1 MRTQPI
7 ALLLFYFT
15 ATLACVGGETIE
27 PVFAGSDTPSMG
39 HSVFDAVFTVPTAAD
54 REYAVPYPFAEIV
67 RRLDEFS
74 GNSSGEDTHLLQMVL
89 IPLGRCIQ
97 RHAAAP
103 DYFASPPIVLA
114 ANSELKK
121 ITDERPIFIKD
132 RLFLGY
138 QREANAIEVISY
150 NELAG
155 RFEFQVVDNYGPG
168 LTPSVR
174 YAPRK
179 LCISCHQNAGPIF
192 PRVQWSETSARKC
205 QTTCGVLSDT
215 EPTKPTTSTVP
226 RTAQICY

>member
-1 MRTQPI
+1 MRTQSI

-15 ATLACVGGETIE
+15 TTLACVGGETIE
-27 PVFAGSDTPSMG
+27 PVFAWSDTPSMG
-39 HSVFDAVFTVPTAAD
+39 HSVFDAVFTVPTAAG
-54 REYAVPYPFAEIV
+54 R
-67 RRLDEFS
+67 
-74 GNSSGEDTHLLQMVL
+74 EDTHLLQMVL

-138 QREANAIEVISY
+138 QRESNAIEVISY

-192 PRVQWSETSARKC
+192 PRVRWGETSANKC
-205 QTTCGVLSDT
+205 IATRLRAEMSNDL
-215 EPTKPTTSTVP
+215 
-226 RTAQICY
+226 